1 MNIKANIYGLLWALN
16 ATALISCSNEIP
28 IIGNDETVDE
38 GGVELKVSAEI
49 NNDLSTRVSYDP
61 SGNPKWNWN
70 VGDEIGIICTGY
82 KVGGTFTSLPVG
94 DQMSEYV
101 NVPFKFSYNEDN
113 RISEFVPGNSG
124 AVFLKDAGKTYIF
137 NGYYPFTGNK
147 GDSSG
152 IITLDTS
159 TDQDYEK
166 RYKYLTIL
174 YADGG
179 SADAT
184 TKTLNFQGDAAFK
197 HKMAKIRF
205 LVYFDDMADRQSSGK
220 HIFNHPDLGTGITP
234 VYSETAQE
242 YLNNCRLLVSGVR
255 HKGEFKFATGE
266 IKPISSV
273 TPLVDWDLTDSSVGA
288 ELIEAPYTDASH
300 TGVAGIEINAHLI
313 PQVFDMRLT
322 LIDKYGKTYTTKGN
336 TSRQLNL
343 ESGKEY
349 VVTMTFDLNEL
360 SISDVLIADWTEDA
374 TVRDPFK
381 TGTGKEE

>member
-1 MNIKANIYGLLWALN
+1 MNIKANMYGLLWALN

-28 IIGNDETVDE
+28 MIGNDETVNE

-61 SGNPKWNWN
+61 SGTTKWNWKA
-70 VGDEIGIICTGY
+70 GDQIGISCTGY
-82 KVGGTFTSLPVG
+82 KEGNVFTALPAG
-94 DQMSEYV
+94 DEMLEYV
-101 NVPFKFSYNEDN
+101 NVPFSYGEDN
-113 RISEFVPGNSG
+113 GISEFIPGNSG
-124 AVFLKDAGKTYIF
+124 AVFLKDAGKSYIF

-152 IITLDTS
+152 IIALDTS
-159 TDQDYEK
+159 TDQDYET
-166 RYKYLTIL
+166 RNKYLTIL

-179 SADAT
+179 SVDTSTA
-184 TKTLNFQGDAAFK
+184 TLNFRGDAAFK

-205 LVYFDDMADRQSSGK
+205 LVYFDDMADCQSSGK
-220 HIFNHPDLGTGITP
+220 HIFNHPDLDSGITP
-234 VYSETAQE
+234 LYEETAQE

-255 HKGEFKFATGE
+255 HKGEFNFATGE
-266 IKPISSV
+266 INPISSV

-322 LIDKYGKTYTTKGN
+322 LIDKYGKTYTIQGN
-336 TSRQLNL
+336 ASRQLNL

-360 SISDVLIADWTEDA
+360 SISDVLIADWTEDT

-381 TGTGKEE
+381 TATGKEE